1 MWYTLINKTR
11 PTRGKEV
18 DMLTLVGTY
27 PPIHCGI
34 ATFNRDLRQGLLA
47 AGLEAQ
53 VAVVAH
59 PEEVRLAFPAEV
71 KAVLSKEERP
81 AYLDLARRLKGPV
94 ILQHEYG
101 LYGGRWGEWVLDLLE
116 GGGPRVVVLHTLL
129 KAPPP
134 GIGPEDFAFMRR
146 LLVEIAHKA
155 EALVS
160 PHPEGEGV
168 LKGLGVTTRVVYI
181 PHGVPDLPRPDREA
195 LKRALG
201 LEGRFL
207 LVSYGLLGPGK
218 GLEWALEVLAQVLRQ
233 NPRVLYLVAG
243 RLHPNLE
250 RREGRRFL
258 EALWQKAEALGVR
271 PALLLREG
279 YLSEEELY
287 RVVGAADLF
296 LLPYPN
302 LEQASSGT
310 LSYALALGK
319 AILSTPF
326 WHAQTAL
333 AEGRGVVLP
342 REASLWAQAIL
353 GLSESPGRIRE
364 LEERAYAYARAF
376 TWPRVGLAYRRL
388 LEVEGVR
395 RRVA

>member
-1 MWYTLINKTR
+1 MI
-11 PTRGKEV
+11 
-18 DMLTLVGTY
+18 TLVGTY
-27 PPIHCGI
+27 PPIRCGI
-34 ATFNRDLRQGLLA
+34 ATFNRDLRQGLLG

-59 PEEVRLAFPAEV
+59 PEETRLAFPEEV
-71 KAVLSKEERP
+71 KAVLSKEDRP
-81 AYLDLARRLKGPV
+81 AYLDLARRLRGPV

-146 LLVEIAHKA
+146 LLAEIAHKA

-160 PHPEGEGV
+160 LHPEGEGV
-168 LKGLGVTTRVVYI
+168 LRGLGVTARVVHI

-195 LKRALG
+195 FKRALG

-218 GLEWALEVLAQVLRQ
+218 GLEWALEVLSKVARAT
-233 NPRVLYLVAG
+233 PRVLYLVAG
-243 RLHPNLE
+243 SLHPNLE
-250 RREGRRFL
+250 RQEGRRYL
-258 EALWQKAEALGVR
+258 EALLQKAEALGVR
-271 PALLLREG
+271 EAFLLREG
-279 YLSEEELY
+279 YFSEEELY
-287 RVVGAADLF
+287 RLVGAADLF

-302 LEQASSGT
+302 LEQAASGT

-319 AILSTPF
+319 AILSSPF
-326 WHAQTAL
+326 WHAQVAL

-342 REASLWAQAIL
+342 LQASLWAQAIL
-353 GLSESPGRIRE
+353 ELSESPGRIRE
-364 LEERAYAYARAF
+364 MEERAYAYARAF
-376 TWPRVGLAYRRL
+376 TWPRVGLAYRQL
-388 LEVEGVR
+388 LEGNDVR

>member
-1 MWYTLINKTR
+1 M
-11 PTRGKEV
+11 
-18 DMLTLVGTY
+18 
-27 PPIHCGI
+27 
-34 ATFNRDLRQGLLA
+34 
-47 AGLEAQ
+47 
-53 VAVVAH
+53 
-59 PEEVRLAFPAEV
+59 
-71 KAVLSKEERP
+71 
-81 AYLDLARRLKGPV
+81 
-94 ILQHEYG
+94 
-101 LYGGRWGEWVLDLLE
+101 
-116 GGGPRVVVLHTLL
+116 
-129 KAPPP
+129 
-134 GIGPEDFAFMRR
+134 
-146 LLVEIAHKA
+146 
-155 EALVS
+155 
-160 PHPEGEGV
+160 
-168 LKGLGVTTRVVYI
+168 
-181 PHGVPDLPRPDREA
+181 
-195 LKRALG
+195 
-201 LEGRFL
+201 
-207 LVSYGLLGPGK
+207 SYGLLGPGK